1 MQGKLEMDQQIGGDM
16 TKRRVFVWAVAAA
29 LSIAAL
35 LYMVRIYEAA
45 DGLKSETQQRAA
57 KEAAKPLTQVAA
69 ESAAIAA
76 SDAARV
82 REEAQYRVPQR

>member
-1 MQGKLEMDQQIGGDM
+1 MA
-16 TKRRVFVWAVAAA
+16 KRRVFGWAVAAA
-29 LSIAAL
+29 LSVAAVW
-35 LYMVRIYEAA
+35 YVARIYVAN
-45 DGLKSETQQRAA
+45 DGLKSEQQQRAA

-82 REEAQYRVPQR
+82 AEEAQYRVMPK